1 MGAGKSTFYEAYLKE
16 AFPTVVPPLRH
27 LQQPFLDER
36 RSFVVED
43 IHVNTQLLDD
53 AKIAGYSRTVLF
65 ISTEDAQLNVGRI
78 LVRMSRGGQA
88 VPVSSVIAS
97 YGESTENLPEVLN
110 HADELILYD
119 NTAHR
124 RGFRVVAQFIGGNL
138 CKTVQTIPD
147 WFTKVFGK
155 ELQAAKRHEKSG
167 RGLVIFLDLV
177 GKFSSL
183 DQRCFVVI
191 SNPRSNQQRAMCC
204 ITSAYFRSPSDF
216 PGCPKTLVATLIR
229 WRSEAE
235 SDWIRACFGIAALTH
250 P

>member
-1 MGAGKSTFYEAYLKE
+1 LKRFAQNHAGESHNLSEQKPALYIVAGPMGAGKSTFYEAYLKE

-43 IHVNTQLLDD
+43 IHVDTQLLGD
-53 AKIAGYSRTVLF
+53 AKIAGYSTTVLF

-124 RGFRVVAQFIGGNL
+124 RGFRVVAQFIGSNL
-138 CKTVQTIPD
+138 CKTSQTIPD
-147 WFTKVFGK
+147 WVTKVFGK
-155 ELQAAKRHEKSG
+155 ELQATKRHEKSRRG
-167 RGLVIFLDLV
+167 R
-177 GKFSSL
+177 
-183 DQRCFVVI
+183 
-191 SNPRSNQQRAMCC
+191 
-204 ITSAYFRSPSDF
+204 
-216 PGCPKTLVATLIR
+216 
-229 WRSEAE
+229 
-235 SDWIRACFGIAALTH
+235 
-250 P
+250 